1 MRPSQLI
8 SFCVLAVIWG
18 TTWLAIKLVVVEMPP
33 LTAAGIRFGTAAV
46 LLAVYAR
53 LRGRRLAWSAMA
65 PADRRLLLVLSLLMF
80 SVPYGLVFFGEQYI
94 ESALTSILFSIAPA
108 FTLVFD
114 SWRSQRNLAT
124 GERLAGLLL
133 AFSGILFIFIPRLAG
148 PPAELWGC
156 MAIIAAAASSSW
168 AMVLAKHRANHLDTL
183 VSTTWQMGLGAVWLL
198 LAGLPLER
206 PLLSGASLQA
216 WLALF
221 YLAAFG
227 SCITFVL
234 FYELLKQM
242 AAVQLSSLAF
252 ITPVVAV
259 FVGWLVL
266 DEVLGPA
273 ALAGAVVVLV
283 GVALIHRPVAA
294 PAPAGD

>member
-1 MRPSQLI
+1 MRPSQLV
-8 SFCVLAVIWG
+8 SFGVLAVIWG
-18 TTWLAIKLVVVEMPP
+18 TTWLAIKLVVQEVPP
-33 LTAAGIRFGTAAV
+33 LTAAGLRFGSAAV
-46 LLAVYAR
+46 LLALYAR
-53 LRGRRLAWSAMA
+53 LRGRRLGWSRIE
-65 PADRRLLLVLSLLMF
+65 PADRRLLLILSLLMF
-80 SVPYGLVFFGEQYI
+80 SVPYALIFFGEQYI

-114 SWRSQRNLAT
+114 SWRSRRNLAS
-124 GERLAGLLL
+124 GGRLVGLLL

-148 PPAELWGC
+148 PPAELWGS
-156 MAIIAAAASSSW
+156 MAVIAAAVSSSW

-183 VSTTWQMGLGAVWLL
+183 VSTTWQMGLGSLWLL

-206 PLLSGASLQA
+206 PSLGGASVQA

-234 FYELLKQM
+234 FYGLLKEM

-259 FVGWLVL
+259 FAGWLAL
-266 DEVLGPA
+266 NEVLGME
-273 ALAGAVVVLV
+273 ALIGAAVVLL
-283 GVALIHRPVAA
+283 GVALLHRPMPEPAA
-294 PAPAGD
+294 D

>member
-1 MRPSQLI
+1 MRPAQLT

-18 TTWLAIKLVVVEMPP
+18 TTWLAIKVAVAELPP
-33 LTAAGIRFGTAAV
+33 LTAAGLRFATAAV
-46 LLAVYAR
+46 LLALYAR
-53 LRGRRLAWSAMA
+53 LRGRRLGWSGLA

-80 SVPYGLVFFGEQYI
+80 SVPYGLIFYGEQHI

-114 SWRSQRNLAT
+114 SWRSRRNLAT
-124 GERLAGLLL
+124 GERLLGLLL
-133 AFSGILFIFIPRLAG
+133 AFSGILFIFVPRLAG
-148 PPAELWGC
+148 PPAELWGS
-156 MAIIAAAASSSW
+156 MAVIGAAASSSW

-183 VSTTWQMGLGAVWLL
+183 VSTTWQMGWGAAWLL

-206 PLLSGASLQA
+206 ASLGGASGQA

-234 FYELLKQM
+234 FYGLLKEM
-242 AAVQLSSLAF
+242 VAVQLSSLAF

-259 FVGWLVL
+259 FAGWLVL
-266 DEVLGPA
+266 DEVLGMT
-273 ALAGAVVVLV
+273 ALAGAVVVLL
-283 GVALIHRPVAA
+283 GVALIHRPMPAA
-294 PAPAGD
+294 APAGD